1 MYLQK
6 IFHCMVFFVA
16 LVFGGCV
23 SSSDNNARDT
33 SEADGSE
40 SGAGDSGEE
49 LDYTG
54 ESDSQADT
62 SDDSFGVESGSD
74 TGDTGDETD
83 VGTDSEVSRETDS
96 SDVMDSGDETDS
108 GEAGTD
114 TVVELDTFTDDD
126 TDTQETA
133 PRANQSL
140 APVQDCDAAWT
151 ILREKFVDDMKVVVE
166 RNRQVVLEHRAMSVE
181 ECDDWYDDYY
191 SDTDTDTDSD
201 ADTDA
206 DGDIDEESGGDE
218 DEEGADEYSTTNNQV
233 EGVDEADF
241 LKNDGSYIYILADG
255 AFQIVDAW
263 PATEARVV
271 SRTPIEGVPKKLF
284 IYENKA
290 FVYSSLTP
298 LSTTDANFNSVR
310 YSSGECTYGYDCDFV
325 GDGRD
330 LKITVLDISDVTT
343 PKVIRETNMNGSY
356 LNARRIGNVVYTV
369 VVFPELVHSMPSL
382 RYIPSGVSSWA
393 CGESLDGTADEL
405 NAAFDALI
413 EENIATIDAFD
424 FEATLPTIHDR
435 LMSNGQVL
443 NNATLRDDCSRF
455 SVSRTA
461 DGYNLITVLGLNL
474 ETFYN
479 YTLSSVLSKPGAVYA
494 DGDSLYLAMRHYRNA
509 MPTWFYNDS
518 AGVTEATTIHKF
530 ALDNDYA
537 QATYQGSGVVK
548 GRILNQFVMDEYEGH
563 LRVATTTGRVPSASV
578 HSTLS
583 VLDVET
589 EENLVLTGEVD
600 NIAPTEDI
608 RSARFNGDRGFIVT
622 FKKTDPLFVFDLS
635 NPAEPSITGE
645 LKIPGFSTYMHM
657 MDDTH
662 ILSIGFDAEDAG
674 IRAYFQGV
682 QLQILDITDIANP
695 TLLHK
700 EVIGTRGS
708 TSDAATDHLAF
719 NYFKSFD
726 QLAIP
731 MVVCEES
738 SGGSDYGD
746 VMTFSGLMVYNVTVE
761 NGFTYLGGIPHG
773 TPEVD
778 GYQTGFCNNWW
789 SSGNSQVKRSIF
801 MDEYVYSIAP
811 DLINV
816 SEVSDLAHPVS
827 SVTLVT
833 P

>member
-1 MYLQK
+1 MHLQK
-6 IFHCMVFFVA
+6 TIYWLVFLIA
-16 LVFGGCV
+16 LIFGGCAG
-23 SSSDNNARDT
+23 SFGDSDNAPDT
-33 SEADGSE
+33 NDADGSE
-40 SGAGDSGEE
+40 SGAGDSGEQP
-49 LDYTG
+49 DG
-54 ESDSQADT
+54 
-62 SDDSFGVESGSD
+62 SDDSSGVDDSSENGDSSD
-74 TGDTGDETD
+74 GTD
-83 VGTDSEVSRETDS
+83 VGTDSVVSI
-96 SDVMDSGDETDS
+96 ETDS
-108 GEAGTD
+108 GDVADSGEETD
-114 TVVELDTFTDDD
+114 TGDDSDTREAETDTISERDTFTDDD

-181 ECDDWYDDYY
+181 ECDVWNDDYY
-191 SDTDTDTDSD
+191 SDTDGDTDSD

-206 DGDIDEESGGDE
+206 DGDGDGDGDGDEED
-218 DEEGADEYSTTNNQV
+218 GADEYSTTNNQV

-263 PATEARVV
+263 PAAEARVV

-284 IYENKA
+284 VYDSKA

-298 LSTTDANFNSVR
+298 LSTTDANFNAVR
-310 YSSGECTYGYDCDFV
+310 YGSGECTYGYDCDFV

-369 VVFPELVHSMPSL
+369 VVFPELLHAMPNL
-382 RYIPSGVSSWA
+382 RYIPLGVSSWE
-393 CGESLDGTADEL
+393 CGEYLDGTAEEL
-405 NAAFDALI
+405 NAAFDRLI
-413 EENIATIDAFD
+413 EENIAAIDAFD
-424 FEATLPTIHDR
+424 FEATLPTINDR
-435 LMSNGQVL
+435 LMSNGQVM

-455 SVSRTA
+455 NVARTA

-474 ETFYN
+474 ETFYD
-479 YTLSSVLSKPGAVYA
+479 YTLSSVVSRPGAIYA

-509 MPTWFYNDS
+509 MPTWFYSDS

-530 ALDNDYA
+530 ALDNDHA

-548 GRILNQFVMDEYEGH
+548 GRILNQFAMDEYEGH
-563 LRVATTTGRVPSASV
+563 LRVATTNGHVPSPDV

-583 VLDVET
+583 VLDAET
-589 EENLVLTGEVD
+589 GGDLTLTGQID

-608 RSARFNGDRGFIVT
+608 RSARFNGDRGFVVT

-645 LKIPGFSTYMHM
+645 LKIPGYSTYMHL

-674 IRAYFQGV
+674 TRAYFQGI
-682 QLQILDITDIANP
+682 QLQILDITDVANP
-695 TLLHK
+695 TLLHR

-778 GYQTGFCNNWW
+778 GYQTGVCNNWW

-816 SEVSDLAHPVS
+816 SDVSDLAHPVS